1 MFFPKKKIQSIIIS
15 VDLIL
20 IVIRIETYH
29 HTNQTG
35 RLTMCKT
42 YTSDNKFEETR
53 QCV

>member
-1 MFFPKKKIQSIIIS
+1 MFFPEKKIQSIIIS

-35 RLTMCKT
+35 LLTMYKT
-42 YTSDNKFEETR
+42 YISDKKLEETH
-53 QCV
+53 QYV